1 MTDKPLVMRFA
12 AMAGERL
19 LAVDEERFPRE
30 SRSGSVEA
38 PRGVAIIGLQGA
50 LSNRGGMATFRAS
63 LARAVAN
70 AEVGTIVLDVD
81 SPGGTVAGTAETA
94 AAVAAAADQK
104 RVVAVADSLMAS
116 AAYWIGAQASELVVS
131 PSAEVGS
138 IGVLAVHMDLSK
150 ALEDF
155 GIKTTIMRS
164 TPFKAEG
171 SPFEPLTEEAR
182 ASIMGSVGEAHE
194 DFIRAVAAGRGV
206 SLTKVREDFGQGRVV
221 SAQKA
226 VQVGMADRVATM
238 NDVLAG
244 LMSGS
249 RKPRRRSALAFA

>member
-1 MTDKPLVMRFA
+1 MTDNPLLMRFA
-12 AMAGERL
+12 GIAGERL
-19 LAVDEERFPRE
+19 LAVDEERFARD
-30 SRSGSVEA
+30 SRTGSPEA
-38 PRGVAIIGLQGA
+38 PRGIAILGLQGA
-50 LSNRGGMATFRAS
+50 LSNRGSMASFRAS

-70 AEVGTIVLDVD
+70 ADVGTIVLDVD

-94 AAVAAAADQK
+94 AAVAEAAGQK
-104 RVVAVADSLMAS
+104 RVIAVADSLMAS
-116 AAYWIGAQASELVVS
+116 AAYWIGAQASEVVVS

-155 GIKTTIMRS
+155 GVKTTIMRS

-182 ASIMGSVGEAHE
+182 ASIMGSVNEAHD
-194 DFIRAVAAGRGV
+194 DFVRAVAAGRGV

-221 SAQKA
+221 SAQRA
-226 VQVGMADRVATM
+226 VAVGMADRVATM
-238 NDVLAG
+238 TEVLAG
-244 LMSGS
+244 LTAGS
-249 RKPRRRSALAFA
+249 RKYRRRSALAFA

>member
-1 MTDKPLVMRFA
+1 MTDNPLLMRFA
-12 AMAGERL
+12 GIAGERL
-19 LAVDEERFPRE
+19 LAVDEERFARE
-30 SRSGSVEA
+30 SRSSTVDA
-38 PRGVAIIGLQGA
+38 PRGIAIIPLQGA
-50 LSNRGGMATFRAS
+50 LSNRGGMAAFRAS
-63 LARAVAN
+63 LARAVTN
-70 AEVGTIVLDVD
+70 ADVGTIVLDVD

-94 AAVAAAADQK
+94 AAVSAAAGQK
-104 RVVAVADSLMAS
+104 RVIAVADSLMAS

-131 PSAEVGS
+131 PSSEVGS

-182 ASIMGSVGEAHE
+182 ASIMGSVTEAHD
-194 DFIRAVAAGRGV
+194 DFVRAVATGRRV
-206 SLTKVREDFGQGRVV
+206 SQTKVREDFGQGRVV
-221 SAQKA
+221 SAQRA

-238 NDVLAG
+238 NEVLAE
-244 LMSGS
+244 LMAGY